1 MCWYPR
7 GHFCNTLRF
16 IRPKKFWKFLIYRHA
31 PIFSHW
37 SWWAAP
43 PCTPLLRFMMFSSTF
58 FRVPA
63 LVNRISGLPAFLA
76 VAPAMYL
83 ECDDEATYFSSVRFN
98 TCKIYPPVTSESL
111 GRSWTHPYKIIWE
124 TAATPEIMS
133 LQTNLDRQDN
143 IIRKENFEESTKVI
157 IFTWLD
163 GTLMKPSTASAK
175 TPRAE
180 GIWSIRE
187 SDDVSKLTPE
197 KIIIIWL

>member
-1 MCWYPR
+1 
-7 GHFCNTLRF
+7 
-16 IRPKKFWKFLIYRHA
+16 
-31 PIFSHW
+31 
-37 SWWAAP
+37 
-43 PCTPLLRFMMFSSTF
+43 
-58 FRVPA
+58 
-63 LVNRISGLPAFLA
+63 
-76 VAPAMYL
+76 
-83 ECDDEATYFSSVRFN
+83 
-98 TCKIYPPVTSESL
+98 
-111 GRSWTHPYKIIWE
+111 
-124 TAATPEIMS
+124 MS

>member
-1 MCWYPR
+1 
-7 GHFCNTLRF
+7 
-16 IRPKKFWKFLIYRHA
+16 
-31 PIFSHW
+31 
-37 SWWAAP
+37 
-43 PCTPLLRFMMFSSTF
+43 
-58 FRVPA
+58 
-63 LVNRISGLPAFLA
+63 
-76 VAPAMYL
+76 
-83 ECDDEATYFSSVRFN
+83 
-98 TCKIYPPVTSESL
+98 
-111 GRSWTHPYKIIWE
+111 
-124 TAATPEIMS
+124 MS

-197 KIIIIWL
+197 KIIIF